1 VQQPH
6 LGDDRIEQLRRP
18 LLSGSLGP
26 WTLLEVERTH
36 FVANNRG
43 QAPNNVEEQYPCPP
57 FLEFYMDTFLAN
69 PGAYVFLTFAALAL
83 SAAVAVVA
91 YFWYKLRREEMLA
104 DLKRDLAERGMSA
117 EEIRTV
123 IEASPPGTTG
133 VAQDLAALNGCPS
146 VVADAPRQT
155 A

>member
-1 VQQPH
+1 
-6 LGDDRIEQLRRP
+6 
-18 LLSGSLGP
+18 
-26 WTLLEVERTH
+26 
-36 FVANNRG
+36 
-43 QAPNNVEEQYPCPP
+43 
-57 FLEFYMDTFLAN
+57 MDTFLAN
-69 PGAYVFLTFAALAL
+69 DGAYVFLTFAALAL
-83 SAAVAVVA
+83 SAAAAVVA

-104 DLKRDLAERGMSA
+104 ALKRELAERGMAA
-117 EEIRTV
+117 EDICAV